1 MLRDVSTIELPDEV
15 LAELP
20 SGKDLTSETL
30 QNIGVNL
37 SAKRSDAIAFRK
49 GSGIEETW
57 KLCEDSYIG
66 IDDLNRNEYNAGKWV
81 KSPTLNGP
89 IVAANGVIKNPSED
103 PRSTAFVRL
112 TGRYVDAG
120 AAKIG
125 EILLQIDDKPF
136 SFAPDPIPE
145 LEDGL
150 KDKTPVRSTQTGA
163 PLTRELTDQERMST
177 EGLQSPAAVP
187 LTTKDLAQ
195 EEIDRRTDSAK
206 KAESRVYGWML
217 DGQHHREMRKVIFDA
232 ARIGVGVLKGPYP
245 DLRRMTRMQK
255 QQDGSNK
262 VITEF
267 RIVPTDCWVDPWN
280 IYPDPGCGENIRDG
294 DYVFERVRVSEKQ
307 VRDLKGLPG
316 YLDKQI
322 DQVLKHKPSSAKV
335 DGENPN
341 EHDTRFQYEMWH
353 FHGTLKRSEFSV
365 INPNAAKDL
374 PPEQDLVYAVVTMI
388 DDIVIR
394 GSINPLDSGELPYHS
409 VPWQRR
415 SGFWAGI
422 GVGEQIFVPQRITN
436 AATRALLNN
445 AGISAGPQI
454 VITRGAVTPAN
465 NDWHIT
471 PNKVWYAA
479 SDGLF
484 DDVRKAFVSF
494 DIGNVGDQLMKIIQ
508 YGMQLAEESTS
519 IPLITQGQSGGTQPE
534 TYGATQLQNNN
545 ANQLLRSIG
554 YAFDYY
560 ITEPL
565 VKMYYEYLLLD
576 PKVPESEKGNFTIDA
591 HGSIA
596 MIERS
601 IQDQTIA
608 QMTPLAQ
615 NPMFGVNPKKWFAV
629 LAKSKRLDPRMFQY
643 TESEQRQLDS
653 QPKPE
658 APAIA
663 VAKIKAATA
672 QQQMQVD
679 AKLAQEENTLNLE
692 IERLAIQ
699 SQQEI
704 AKLTNATAQLRVK
717 MDTDRDTVYVES
729 EMKRAQADFQA
740 AMETLRL
747 KKELTMLEFSA
758 KHNLNLENVKAKLA
772 DTTLRLQAQKELA
785 AMDNDIRTKEH
796 TTPSA
801 SDLLKPPSQ
810 TPGKAGNGKAFSQI

>member
-1 MLRDVSTIELPDEV
+1 MRRDISQIELPDDV

-20 SGKDLTSETL
+20 VNEMAQDLLL
-30 QNIGVNL
+30 QNIGKAL
-37 SAKRSDAIAFRK
+37 SEKRSDAIAFK
-49 GSGIEETW
+49 KASGIEETW
-57 KLCEDSYIG
+57 TLCEESYVG
-66 IDDLNRNEYNAGKWV
+66 IDDLNRAEYTAGKWV

-89 IVAANGVIKNPSED
+89 ITTPNGVVVNTANQD

-136 SFAPDPIPE
+136 SFSPDPIPD
-145 LEDGL
+145 LEAGL
-150 KDKTPVRSTQTGA
+150 KDSSQVSVDGI
-163 PLTRELTDQERMST
+163 PLTREPSAQEQFGQA
-177 EGLQSPAAVP
+177 GLQSPAAVP
-187 LTTKDLAQ
+187 LTTRDLAK
-195 EEIDRRTDSAK
+195 EALDARTDSAK
-206 KAESRVYGWML
+206 KAEKRVYGWML
-217 DGQHHREMRKVIFDA
+217 SGQHHREMRKVIFDA

-245 DLRRMTRMQK
+245 DHRRMVKIGKDR
-255 QQDGSNK
+255 K
-262 VITEF
+262 VTTEIQIF
-267 RIVPTDCWVDPWN
+267 PTSCWVDPWN

-294 DYVFERVRVSEKQ
+294 DYIFERVRVSEKQ

-316 YLDKQI
+316 YLDRQI
-322 DQVLKHKPSSAKV
+322 EKVLKRKPSSAKV
-335 DGENPN
+335 DGQNPN

-353 FHGTLKRSEFSV
+353 FHGTLKRSELV
-365 INPNAAKDL
+365 ALNAGAGKDI
-374 PPEQDLVYAVVTMI
+374 PKDQNLVYAVVTMV
-388 DDIVIR
+388 DDTVIR
-394 GSINPLDSGELPYHS
+394 GSINPLESGELPYHS

-454 VITRGAVTPAN
+454 VITRELVTPAN
-465 NDWHIT
+465 NDWTIT
-471 PNKVWYAA
+471 PNKLWYAKN
-479 SDGLF
+479 DGLF

-494 DIGNVGDQLMKIIQ
+494 DVGNVGNQLMQIIE
-508 YGMQLAEESTS
+508 YGMKLAEESTS

-576 PKVPESEKGNFTIDA
+576 PDVPEDEKGNFTIDA

-615 NPMFGVNPKKWFAV
+615 NPMFGVNPKKWFEV
-629 LAKSKRLDPRMFQY
+629 LAKSKRLDPRQFQY
-643 TESEQRQLDS
+643 TDAEQQQLDS

-663 VAKIKAATA
+663 VAKIKAQVA
-672 QQQMQVD
+672 QQQMQLD
-679 AKLAQEENTLNLE
+679 AKLAQEENTLALE
-692 IERLAIQ
+692 IERLQIQ
-699 SQQEI
+699 SDQAI

-747 KKELTMLEFSA
+747 KRELAAMEFAA

-772 DTTLRLQAQKELA
+772 DTTMRLQVQKQLA
-785 AMDNDIRTKEH
+785 AMDNDIRIKEH
-796 TTPSA
+796 TTPTA
-801 SDLLKPPSQ
+801 SDLMKPPAQ
-810 TPGKAGNGKAFSQI
+810 RPGKAANGKAFSQV

>member
-1 MLRDVSTIELPDEV
+1 MRDVSHIELPDDVAAALPAHEGMADELLQTIGKA
-15 LAELP
+15 LA
-20 SGKDLTSETL
+20 D
-30 QNIGVNL
+30 
-37 SAKRSDAIAFRK
+37 KRSDAIAFRK

-57 KLCEDSYIG
+57 KLCEDAYIG

-89 IVAANGVIKNPSED
+89 VTAPNGMVKTQNED
-103 PRSTAFVRL
+103 PRSSAFVRL

-136 SFAPDPIPE
+136 SFSADPIPD
-145 LEDGL
+145 LVKGLSDRTQVTKDGF
-150 KDKTPVRSTQTGA
+150 

-177 EGLQSPAAVP
+177 QGIENPAAVP

-195 EEIDRRTDSAK
+195 EAIDKRTDSAK
-206 KAESRVYGWML
+206 RAEARVYGWML

-245 DLRRMTRMQK
+245 DLRRMVRMKTLSDKSRQ
-255 QQDGSNK
+255 
-262 VITEF
+262 VVTEY
-267 RIVPTDCWVDPWN
+267 RLVPSDCWVDPWN

-294 DYVFERVRVSEKQ
+294 DYLFERVRASEKQ

-316 YLDKQI
+316 YLDAQI
-322 DQVLKHKPSSAKV
+322 NKVLARKPTQAKV

-353 FHGTLKRSEFSV
+353 FHGTLKRSEFSA
-365 INPNAAKDL
+365 INPDAAKDL
-374 PPEQDLVYAVVTMI
+374 PKGDDLVYAVVTMI

-394 GSINPLDSGELPYHS
+394 GSINPLGSGEIPYHS

-422 GVGEQIFVPQRITN
+422 GVAEQIFVPQRITN

-494 DIGNVGDQLMKIIQ
+494 DIGNVGDQLMKIIE
-508 YGMQLAEESTS
+508 YGMKLAEESTS
-519 IPLITQGQSGGTQPE
+519 IPLITQGQSGSTQPD

-576 PKVPESEKGNFTIDA
+576 PGVPEDEKDNFTIDA

-601 IQDQTIA
+601 IQDQTIG
-608 QMTPLAQ
+608 QMTPLAL
-615 NPMFGVNPKKWFAV
+615 NPAFGVNPKKWFGM
-629 LAKSKRLDPRMFQY
+629 LAKSKRLRPKDFQY
-643 TESEQRQLDS
+643 SEEEQRQIDA
-653 QPKPE
+653 QPKPV
-658 APAIA
+658 APAIE
-663 VAKIKAATA
+663 VAKIKAQTA
-672 QQQMQVD
+672 QQQMALD
-679 AKLAQEENTLNLE
+679 AKLAQEENTLALE
-692 IERLAIQ
+692 IERLNIQ

-704 AKLTNATAQLRVK
+704 AKLTNSTAQLRVK

-747 KKELTMLEFSA
+747 KKELAMIEFSA

-772 DTTLRLQAQKELA
+772 DTTMRLQAQKELV
-785 AMDNDIRTKEH
+785 AMDAQLRVKEH
-796 TTPSA
+796 DTPSA
-801 SDLLKPPSQ
+801 SDLMKPPAQ
-810 TPGKAGNGKAFSQI
+810 GPGKASAGKEFSQV